1 MCFGLFVVSYY
12 FQGCELKVG
21 WKMEQRMRAINLK
34 PITMIEKIHFDSPF
48 GNVLEIQMEHLV
60 IEHP

>member
-1 MCFGLFVVSYY
+1 
-12 FQGCELKVG
+12 
-21 WKMEQRMRAINLK
+21 MEQRMRTINLK